1 MRAVADQRRA
11 GQVLHDH
18 VGPLLSAAGL
28 RLQLLR
34 MDFPDSVGRV
44 REVMDALDDAMERV
58 RALSQELNP
67 SPVYRA
73 GLKNALA
80 DLIDQH
86 RQGFPG
92 RIVFEFS
99 TSLRLPVEAAVA
111 MYEAAAVAIAEAAQ
125 HGEATRIDVSIRGA
139 KAVTLSVK
147 DNGKGRRSHRALAI
161 AALLAR
167 HAGLTFEVGTGK
179 GTIVTISYALR
190 RPSR

>member
-1 MRAVADQRRA
+1 MPVPRAGRGSAPLADHLAESLVRAVADQRRA

-125 HGEATRIDVSIRGA
+125 HGEATRIKI
-139 KAVTLSVK
+139 
-147 DNGKGRRSHRALAI
+147 GRASCRER
-161 AALLAR
+161 
-167 HAGLTFEVGTGK
+167 
-179 GTIVTISYALR
+179 
-190 RPSR
+190 